1 MRILIVEDEAL
12 IWMYLETL
20 VMEFGHEVCAFATTA
35 RAAMSQAS
43 LHLPDLIL
51 MDIRLAE
58 GSSGIHAAREIHRQH
73 GIRCIFLS
81 GNLDEAT
88 RDAVRPYDPIAFLG
102 KPVLPIRLQQAL
114 EQALIG

>member
-1 MRILIVEDEAL
+1 MKILIVEDETL

-20 VMEFGHEVCAFATTA
+20 VMEFGHDVCAIATTA
-35 RAAMSQAS
+35 RAAISQAS

-58 GSSGIHAAREIHRQH
+58 GSSGIHAAREIHGRH

-114 EQALIG
+114 EQAQIG

>member
-1 MRILIVEDEAL
+1 MKILIVEDEAL

-20 VMEFGHEVCAFATTA
+20 VMEFGHEVCAVATTA
-35 RAAMSQAS
+35 RAAISQAS

-58 GSSGIHAAREIHRQH
+58 GSSGIHAAREIHGRH

-102 KPVLPIRLQQAL
+102 KPVLPIRLQHAL
-114 EQALIG
+114 EQAASG